1 MRARARARALH
12 LEPPARLLGVAQL
25 DEAALAIGEHVQ
37 RRHHAD
43 EQARVGV
50 QRHRRLLLHR
60 TLLHRTLPRHTLHAA
75 ATPGA
80 AAAHHRRPVGGGRPG

>member
-1 MRARARARALH
+1 MRVRARARVRVRELH
-12 LEPPARLLGVAQL
+12 LEPTARLLGVGQL
-25 DEAALAIGEHVQ
+25 DQAALAIWEHVE

-50 QRHRRLLLHR
+50 QRHRRR
-60 TLLHRTLPRHTLHAA
+60 LLHRTLPHRTLAA